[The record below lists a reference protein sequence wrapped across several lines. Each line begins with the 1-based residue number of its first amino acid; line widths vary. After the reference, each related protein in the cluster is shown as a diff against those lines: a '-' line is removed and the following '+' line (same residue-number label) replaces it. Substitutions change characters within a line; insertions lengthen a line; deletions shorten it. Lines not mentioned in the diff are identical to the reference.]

1 MSAQPT
7 ADFNLFEEQNGLRFT
22 WNEWPST
29 DAAKVVVPVGCMITP
44 MRTIEGLPP
53 AVEYEPVRCK
63 QPKCGAVLNPYC
75 QVDFMSKHWVCPFC
89 LNRNPFPQHYSEHI
103 SESNLPAELI
113 PQFTT
118 LEYQLPISAQRPMV
132 GPPAFLYVVD
142 QCLSEDELREL
153 KDSIAQSLSLL
164 PPNAL
169 VGLISF
175 GTMVHIH
182 ELSSSDCPR
191 SIVLKGT
198 KDYDPSAVSALLG
211 LGSGLQL
218 GAASMTTPG
227 PMGSTAQGGGITS
240 GHSRFLMPVGE
251 CAYVFE
257 SILEDLQRD
266 PWPKK
271 TDQRAARC
279 TGVAL
284 SVAVSLLER
293 AIGKQGG
300 RVMLFVGGPC
310 TLGPGKVVDR
320 DLKEVMRSHTDLQK
334 GNAPHFQNGCTF
346 YRTIADRMAGGGHC
360 VDFFGC
366 SGDQIGL
373 LELRPCII
381 KSGGLCVLA
390 DSFGQSVFKE
400 SFRRVFRKWDETSA
414 EADAGHLKMGFN
426 ATLEVIC
433 SRDYKVSGA
442 IGPCSSLKRMNASVS
457 QTEMGEGG
465 THVWSLG
472 AITPSTTI
480 ALYFD
485 MASQNQG
492 GDGGGRANDS
502 HFLQIITIY
511 QHSSGRMRMRVT
523 TTGGMWS
530 RNPNDLSSLSRLFD
544 QEAAAVMMARIAVH
558 RTETEDPPE
567 ILRWLDRSLIRL
579 CNKFADFRPNDP
591 SSFRLGPNFSLFP
604 QFMFHLRRSKFM
616 QTFNT
621 SPDEAAYYR
630 LTLNRED
637 VASSL
642 TMIQPALIQYSFQ
655 GPPQPVLLDATS
667 VKPDV
672 ILLLDDFFMVLLFH
686 GETIAQ
692 WREQGYQDRPEH
704 ETFRQLLSTP
714 REEAATLMEQRFPVP
729 RYVVCD
735 QHKSQ
740 ARFLMSKVNPSVTH
754 NQLPDGSGVAPVFT
768 DDVSYFV
775 FMEHLIK
782 FSVSND

>member
-1 MSAQPT
+1 
-7 ADFNLFEEQNGLRFT
+7 
-22 WNEWPST
+22 
-29 DAAKVVVPVGCMITP
+29 
-44 MRTIEGLPP
+44 
-53 AVEYEPVRCK
+53 
-63 QPKCGAVLNPYC
+63 
-75 QVDFMSKHWVCPFC
+75 
-89 LNRNPFPQHYSEHI
+89 
-103 SESNLPAELI
+103 
-113 PQFTT
+113 
-118 LEYQLPISAQRPMV
+118 
-132 GPPAFLYVVD
+132 
-142 QCLSEDELREL
+142 
-153 KDSIAQSLSLL
+153 
-164 PPNAL
+164 
-169 VGLISF
+169 
-175 GTMVHIH
+175 
-182 ELSSSDCPR
+182 
-191 SIVLKGT
+191 
-198 KDYDPSAVSALLG
+198 
-211 LGSGLQL
+211 
-218 GAASMTTPG
+218 
-227 PMGSTAQGGGITS
+227 
-240 GHSRFLMPVGE
+240 
-251 CAYVFE
+251 
-257 SILEDLQRD
+257 
-266 PWPKK
+266 
-271 TDQRAARC
+271 
-279 TGVAL
+279 
-284 SVAVSLLER
+284 
-293 AIGKQGG
+293 
-300 RVMLFVGGPC
+300 
-310 TLGPGKVVDR
+310 
-320 DLKEVMRSHTDLQK
+320 
-334 GNAPHFQNGCTF
+334 
-346 YRTIADRMAGGGHC
+346 
-360 VDFFGC
+360 
-366 SGDQIGL
+366 
-373 LELRPCII
+373 
-381 KSGGLCVLA
+381 
-390 DSFGQSVFKE
+390 
-400 SFRRVFRKWDETSA
+400 
-414 EADAGHLKMGFN
+414 MGFN

-485 MASQNQG
+485 MASQSQG
-492 GDGGGRANDS
+492 GSDGGGRANDS

-704 ETFRQLLSTP
+704 ETFRHLLSTP